1 MFPHG
6 GRAGAHTHACD
17 LGMCV
22 FGTRKSYVTIGI
34 LGIPNVQKRAHAGI
48 DVVKRERASPIVKQ
62 GVNTGGSAHP
72 AYQFCSNTSH
82 NVSGAMVTFKFYNR
96 FYPSTHFLP
105 PPDFVS
111 KVCAQNF

>member
-34 LGIPNVQKRAHAGI
+34 LGIPNVQKRAHAKV
-48 DVVKRERASPIVKQ
+48 DVVKRDRASAIVKP
-62 GVNTGGSAHP
+62 GVNTGDLPIPHICFARTRHT
-72 AYQFCSNTSH
+72 TSL
-82 NVSGAMVTFKFYNR
+82 VLK
-96 FYPSTHFLP
+96 
-105 PPDFVS
+105 
-111 KVCAQNF
+111 